1 MTTPRRLV
9 VGMSGASGAV
19 LGIRMLEILRAQAVE
34 THLIMTKSAIT
45 TLAHETDWPLKKVKA
60 LASVWHSVDDIGAAV
75 ASGSFK
81 TLGMVVVPCSIRSLS
96 ELATGITSNLL
107 TRAADVALKER
118 RRVVLVLRETPLHVG
133 HLQSMLRVA
142 EMGAIIAPPV
152 PGFYAMPKTADDIVR
167 HTVGRIL
174 DLFDI
179 ETDLVRRW
187 GEDIPTRL
195 PEKQQRAK
203 RQIAKR
209 KPKS

>member
-1 MTTPRRLV
+1 MATPRRLI

-19 LGIRMLEILRAQAVE
+19 LGIRMLEVLHAQDIE
-34 THLIMTKSAIT
+34 THLIMTKAAIT

-60 LASVWHSVDDIGAAV
+60 LASVWHSIDDIGAPV

-81 TLGMVVVPCSIRSLS
+81 TLGMVIVPCSIRSLS
-96 ELATGITSNLL
+96 ELASGITSNLL

-118 RRVVLVLRETPLHVG
+118 RRVVLALRETPLHVG

-142 EMGAIIAPPV
+142 EMGAVIAPPV
-152 PGFYAMPKTADDIVR
+152 PGFYARPETADDIVR

-174 DLFDI
+174 DLFEI

-187 GEDIPTRL
+187 GEDVPAKL
-195 PEKQQRAK
+195 PAK
-203 RQIAKR
+203 RGR
-209 KPKS
+209 RS

>member
-1 MTTPRRLV
+1 MATPRRLV

-19 LGIRMLEILRAQAVE
+19 LGIRLLEVLKSQDIE
-34 THLIMTKSAIT
+34 SHLVMTKSAIT
-45 TLAHETDWPLKKVKA
+45 TLAHETDWPLKKVRA
-60 LASVWHSVDDIGAAV
+60 LASVWHSVDDIGASV

-96 ELATGITSNLL
+96 ELAAGITSNLL

-142 EMGAIIAPPV
+142 EMGAVIAPPV
-152 PGFYAMPKTADDIVR
+152 PSFYARPRSADDIVR

-179 ETDLVRRW
+179 ETDLVQRW

-195 PEKQQRAK
+195 P
-203 RQIAKR
+203 AKR

>member
-1 MTTPRRLV
+1 MTNPRRLV

-19 LGIRMLEILRAQAVE
+19 LGLRMLKILREIGIE
-34 THLIMTKSAIT
+34 THVIMTRSAIT

-60 LASVWHSVDDIGAAV
+60 LAGVWHAVDDIGAAV

-81 TLGMVVVPCSIRSLS
+81 TLGMVIVPCSIRTLS

-133 HLQSMLRVA
+133 HLRSMLRVA
-142 EMGAIIAPPV
+142 EMGAVIAPPV
-152 PGFYAMPKTADDIVR
+152 PGFYARPETVDDIVR
-167 HTVGRIL
+167 HTVGRVL

-179 ETDLVRRW
+179 EAGLVKRW
-187 GEDIPTRL
+187 GEDIPTTVG
-195 PEKQQRAK
+195 AK
-203 RQIAKR
+203 RAAGR
-209 KPKS
+209 SES

>member
-1 MTTPRRLV
+1 MATPRRLV

-19 LGIRMLEILRAQAVE
+19 LGIRLLEVLKPQDIE

-45 TLAHETDWPLKKVKA
+45 TLAHETNWPLKKVRA

-96 ELATGITSNLL
+96 ELAAGITANLL

-133 HLQSMLRVA
+133 HLQNMLRVA
-142 EMGAIIAPPV
+142 EMGAVIAPPV
-152 PGFYAMPKTADDIVR
+152 PSFYTRPSSADDIVR

-187 GEDIPTRL
+187 GEDIPTKL
-195 PEKQQRAK
+195 PV
-203 RQIAKR
+203 KR
-209 KPKS
+209 KPKF